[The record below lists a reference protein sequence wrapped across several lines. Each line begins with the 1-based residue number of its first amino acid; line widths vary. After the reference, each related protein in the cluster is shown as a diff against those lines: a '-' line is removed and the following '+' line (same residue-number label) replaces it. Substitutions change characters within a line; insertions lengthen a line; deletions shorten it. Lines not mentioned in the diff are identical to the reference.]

1 MLARMIMTVALI
13 LATVTAATAAD
24 KKSKA
29 GKEMTVT
36 GCLAKGDEANE
47 YRLTSDGKT
56 YGLLSKTVDL
66 SAHVGHKV
74 SVTGATLSH
83 KAEEKME
90 GGEHHR
96 GRTGEGK
103 TDESVHLDVSNL
115 QMIDTKCP

>member
-1 MLARMIMTVALI
+1 MLTRTIMTVALI

-24 KKSKA
+24 KKSKI
-29 GKEMTVT
+29 GKQVTVT
-36 GCLAKGDEANE
+36 GCLAKGDDANE

-56 YGLLSKTVDL
+56 YGLFSKTVDL

-74 SVTGATLSH
+74 SVTGTTLGH

-90 GGEHHR
+90 GGERHR
-96 GRTGEGK
+96 GRTGEAK
-103 TDESVHLDVSNL
+103 TQESSHLDVSSL